1 MNKVVIYTSKTCPYC
16 VKAKKLLQML
26 NLEYEEKNTDDDFE
40 GMCEDLSLEFGKQ
53 IQTVPQI
60 IINGNHIGGYSDL
73 EAAHKNGRL
82 KTILQ

>member
-26 NLEYEEKNTDDDFE
+26 NLEYEEKLADDDFD

-60 IINGNHIGGYSDL
+60 IINGNLIGGYTDL
-73 EAAHKNGRL
+73 EAASKNGRL
-82 KTILQ
+82 KTILK

>member
-1 MNKVVIYTSKTCPYC
+1 MNNVVIYTSKTCPYC

-26 NLEYEEKNTDDDFE
+26 NLEYEEKNVDNDFE

-60 IINGNHIGGYSDL
+60 IINGNYIGGYTDL
-73 EAAHKNGRL
+73 EAFHKSGKL
-82 KTILQ
+82 KTILK